1 MSGVTQADTKSVVE
15 RFVQAIN
22 QHDLEAIVSCFAPDY
37 HDVEPVHPAR
47 QISGGNAEV
56 RRRWATIL
64 DGMPDFRTRVERVA
78 LEDDTAWIEHDWS
91 GTRSDG
97 TRLHLRGVNVFGI
110 RDGQFAS
117 GHIYMETV
125 EEGGIDIEER
135 VRRMAEGD
143 TTSGG

>member
-1 MSGVTQADTKSVVE
+1 MSGVAQADTKSVVE

-56 RRRWATIL
+56 RKRWATVL
-64 DGMPDFRTRVERVA
+64 DGMPDFRTHVERVA